1 MSAYGTKRNSRRRLA
16 MSAFGGKADMTRGR
30 SAKEKMVPLPTTGRG
45 MLMSCLLTI
54 RIHLTIRIQAKIDIG
69 RDIGRETRLAQFIE
83 S

>member
-30 SAKEKMVPLPTTGRG
+30 SAKKNGPPSPHWAWQNALRLVSTNRLFISELTT
-45 MLMSCLLTI
+45 TI
-54 RIHLTIRIQAKIDIG
+54 CK
-69 RDIGRETRLAQFIE
+69 